1 MDYPELEPVL
11 AVILQTVSAQK
22 ILLFGGGARC
32 EAHPESDYDL
42 LVVVVPP
49 EHKAMEVWK
58 GLYEATSSVKK
69 GFSLDILL
77 ATREDVEKHQDA
89 WNAINSKALKEGKV
103 PFEGQG

>member
-1 MDYPELEPVL
+1 M
-11 AVILQTVSAQK
+11 
-22 ILLFGGGARC
+22 LLFGGGARC

-42 LVVVVPP
+42 PMVVPP

-77 ATREDVEKHQDA
+77 ATREDLEKHQDA
-89 WNAINSKALKEGKV
+89 
-103 PFEGQG
+103 